1 LNLSDDST
9 FFFIFIPLK
18 LNTNQTQDNDMDVK
32 NLTIV
37 SIISLTLIL
46 FTTLFVLKTS
56 PFSGDDQSYLF
67 QAKIFAKG
75 KLYANVPEKP
85 EFFSLQ
91 HTEMNNGKWY
101 SIFPITWS
109 LILSLGMHVNLQW
122 IINPVLGLFTLFI
135 IFLFTKLVYDIK
147 TAHLALIFA
156 AFSPFYIFNSASY
169 YSHVPALFFA
179 SLSILLFQKS
189 VKSGVNIF
197 LFFSGIS
204 AGLMILIRPIDG
216 LIMGLPLICYAIYL
230 TRKKNFNLKQFL
242 LFLIPTAFVLSFLFY
257 TNFLYSNN
265 PFIFP
270 NLSYITKNNI
280 PNFGLNLVLGFKNL
294 IYRLQLLFF
303 WFPVI
308 FIFAPFS
315 FLSKNQWNNFLAS
328 VVFFNIFVY
337 FLVLQTG
344 GDQFGPRY
352 YFISFTSLV
361 ILSANGF
368 RVLMMK
374 FRNLRYF
381 LILIIGLDIFLFGF
395 YSYDIAR
402 EVNFRN
408 QVYQYVK
415 ENEIT
420 NALIFMKSSNEEGCS
435 FYTRNPP
442 FLDSD
447 VLYVCD
453 LGNRNKEL
461 MTLYPERNYHFFDL
475 KNMGKSPSYY
485 RENLIYGFFG

>member
-1 LNLSDDST
+1 MSSKKLIIIST
-9 FFFIFIPLK
+9 
-18 LNTNQTQDNDMDVK
+18 
-32 NLTIV
+32 
-37 SIISLTLIL
+37 ISLTLIL
-46 FTTLFVLKTS
+46 FTTLFVLRTL

-67 QAKIFAKG
+67 QAKIFTNG

-91 HTEMNNGKWY
+91 YTEMNNGKWY

-109 LILSLGMHVNLQW
+109 LILSFGMHVNLQW
-122 IINPVLGLFTLFI
+122 IINPVFGLSTLFI
-135 IFLFTKLVYDIK
+135 IFLFAKSVYDIK

-156 AFSPFYIFNSASY
+156 AFPPFYIFNSASY
-169 YSHVPALFFA
+169 YSHTPALFFA
-179 SLSILLFQKS
+179 SLSMLLFQKS
-189 VKSGVNIF
+189 IKSGVNIF

-216 LIMGLPLICYAIYL
+216 LIIILPLICYAIYL
-230 TRKKNFNLKQFL
+230 TRKKKFNVKQFL
-242 LFLIPTAFVLSFLFY
+242 LFLIPATFVLSFLFY
-257 TNFLYSNN
+257 TNFLYSND

-280 PNFGLNLVLGFKNL
+280 PNFGLNPIRGFKNL
-294 IYRLQLLFF
+294 IYHLQLLFF
-303 WFPVI
+303 WIPFI

-328 VVFFNIFVY
+328 VIFFNIFVY

-352 YFISFTSLV
+352 YYISFTSLV

-368 RVLMMK
+368 RVLIMK
-374 FRNLRYF
+374 FHNLRYF
-381 LILIIGLDIFLFGF
+381 LILIIVSDILLFGF

-402 EVNFRN
+402 EVDFRN

-415 ENEIT
+415 ENKIT
-420 NALIFMKSSNEEGCS
+420 NALIFMKSNNEEGCS
-435 FYTRNPP
+435 FYTKNSP
-442 FLDSD
+442 FLNSD

-453 LGNRNKEL
+453 LGNKNKEL
-461 MTLYPERNYHFFDL
+461 TTLYPEKNYYFYDL

-485 RENLIYGFFG
+485 RKFLIYGFSD